1 MPGAL
6 HAGKEMVLC
15 TPVRNSRSDWSVA
28 IRTVCGLDVDT
39 DGEKT
44 DRSRPAVVYHG
55 YHMPAQATSN
65 LEGKFV
71 LYRGS
76 ARKVW
81 KTRRLCD
88 SILNETNFHEEGTPW
103 H

>member
-39 DGEKT
+39 DGRKT
-44 DRSRPAVVYHG
+44 DRSRPAVVYHRLPYAG
-55 YHMPAQATSN
+55 ASYVQLGRKICVVSGFGKKS
-65 LEGKFV
+65 LE
-71 LYRGS
+71 
-76 ARKVW
+76 
-81 KTRRLCD
+81 
-88 SILNETNFHEEGTPW
+88 NPETL
-103 H
+103 